1 MNYDNVNEIVLNYIC
16 NVGFPLQLKSN
27 WWRIMMTVLFVG
39 TPWRLRGSCRVV
51 IFFTSK
57 ASCRYQCR
65 LLPFHFENLPC
76 VKRTC
81 VIQNWSYFSCLLIS
95 NNTAVEASALT
106 LMSRI
111 ASSSMDTY
119 LNKHLKVSPCTWTQL
134 QYCLWWRIQAV
145 NVTKC
150 PSNNYYN
157 PQKDKIIN
165 WTLF

>member
-1 MNYDNVNEIVLNYIC
+1 MHYDNFNEIVLNYIC
-16 NVGFPLQLKSN
+16 NAGFPLQLKSN

-39 TPWRLRGSCRVV
+39 TPWRQRGSCRVV

-81 VIQNWSYFSCLLIS
+81 VNQNWSYFSCLLIT

-111 ASSSMDTY
+111 ANSSMDTS
-119 LNKHLKVSPCTWTQL
+119 LNKHLKD
-134 QYCLWWRIQAV
+134 CLLALGLNFNIACDEEFRQWRSR
-145 NVTKC
+145 NVLL
-150 PSNNYYN
+150 
-157 PQKDKIIN
+157 IIIII
-165 WTLF
+165 TLSGIVAHFAG